1 MPRLFPFFFLPQSI
15 FHFPLLSL
23 PFPLFDPF
31 RYSNDMHKLFSAFS
45 TALAINL
52 SFGLLLSVTAIDIV
66 KAEVYKQVNPDGS
79 VEFTDVPKSDDE
91 APLPLRPM
99 STFKAPAVTPI
110 SSSPTS
116 SKSTAIEYTNVSI
129 TSPANEATIRD
140 NAGNL
145 TVTAKLTPSLQP
157 GHKIV
162 LFDNGTNLGESTSG
176 SFTLSNVDR
185 GTHVLS
191 VQVQDASGKVLLAS
205 KPVTVFLHRQSVL
218 RRP

>member
-1 MPRLFPFFFLPQSI
+1 M
-15 FHFPLLSL
+15 
-23 PFPLFDPF
+23 
-31 RYSNDMHKLFSAFS
+31 YKLFSALS
-45 TALAINL
+45 TALVINL
-52 SFGLLLSVTAIDIV
+52 SFGLLLSAAATNIV

-99 STFKAPAVTPI
+99 STFKAPPVTPI
-110 SSSPTS
+110 SSSPAS
-116 SKSTAIEYTNVSI
+116 SKATISQYTNISI

-145 TVTAKLTPSLQP
+145 TVTVSLAPSLQP
-157 GHKIV
+157 GHKMV

-191 VQVQDASGKVLLAS
+191 VQVQDTSGKVLLAS
-205 KPVTVFLHRQSVL
+205 EPVTVFLHRQSAL